1 MADLFNGILNMSITA
16 GWIILAVMLLRL
28 IFHKAPK
35 WIRCAMW
42 GMVGLRLILPFS
54 LESALS
60 LIPSAEP
67 IPQELVHSG
76 TPDNLSTAEILSYVG
91 NNSVSYELGIQDG
104 SIFFNEICAPDCDT
118 VNPLLLNL
126 TVASVLW
133 LVGIAALLI
142 YACVSYIKLRSK
154 IATAVLL
161 RDNIYQ
167 SENVDSPFILGI
179 IKPKIYIPFGMNDE
193 AVGYVTAHENAH
205 LRRRDHI
212 SKPLAFL
219 VLCLHWFNPLVWA
232 AYILFS
238 KDIELACDEKVIR
251 EMDIDERKSYA
262 TAILDCGISRRRI
275 AACPLAF
282 GETSIKE
289 RVKNALSYKKPML
302 WVIIIAVIA
311 CVAVAVGFMTN
322 PSKPDENNPSFTP
335 TDHGSSIV
343 GVNMTVTDI
352 DLDSDRPTITVLW
365 SNNLENTVLYGEP
378 FGVEYYENGK
388 WESCQKPDTENVF
401 ALPAYILEPNST
413 REKVYHVDNYDF
425 SRSGNYRITATY
437 DLDIYE
443 GMSLSRVLGAYAGF
457 AISEAAV
464 ANQGVTENFLEPE
477 SVTPNNEFV
486 GIQSASIP
494 YSNVRSEKYM
504 IPDGYDD
511 TPIYAGASNRHKL
524 YQSHLR
530 HLPTFVIRSVEELE
544 EYKKM
549 TLGGTAYM
557 EYTLFN
563 EYDNEFF
570 RDNLLIIINTL
581 EPNDRFSYKLLG
593 VYSSGSD
600 VWALIETTHSKEY
613 ENGDRAYGT
622 NIAIEVKKD
631 HIPKGQTF
639 DSWVEK
645 DVLAD

>member
-104 SIFFNEICAPDCDT
+104 SIIFNEICAPDCDT

-154 IATAVLL
+154 VATAVLL
-161 RDNIYQ
+161 RDNVYQ

-179 IKPKIYIPFGMNDE
+179 IKPKIYIPFGMSDD
-193 AVGYVTAHENAH
+193 AVGYVSAHENAH

-232 AYILFS
+232 AYSLFS
-238 KDIELACDEKVIR
+238 KDIELACDERVIR
-251 EMDIDERKSYA
+251 EMNLDERKSYA

-343 GVNMTVTDI
+343 GINMTVTDI

-443 GMSLSRVLGAYAGF
+443 GMSLSRVLSAYAGF

-511 TPIYAGASNRHKL
+511 TPIYAGASNSHKL
-524 YQSHLR
+524 YQSYLR
-530 HLPTFVIRSVEELE
+530 HLPTYAIRSVEELE

-570 RDNLLIIINTL
+570 RDNLLIIINAL

-613 ENGDRAYGT
+613 ENGDKAYGT
-622 NIAIEVKKD
+622 NIAIEVRKD